1 MHFGAY
7 TYHDSLKCRCT
18 QGLKH
23 GRCCST
29 PHLDLTYTSL
39 RPHRNCQL
47 NCLFYFLWR
56 WEVYVRCMVPVLQHL
71 TWLRGLCTKAM
82 RKTTWGL
89 GLFLR
94 VIAEKRVCHKSQ
106 VSSAQTSGLPW
117 RSLMFPRWE
126 SPSSL
131 PQEAI
136 FLATNDTLA
145 LGLQESH
152 SVPGTVCLY
161 RRGWHRVCPSLF
173 FETTGK
179 K

>member
-56 WEVYVRCMVPVLQHL
+56 WEVYGRCMVPLWYLFHS
-71 TWLRGLCTKAM
+71 TSRGSEAFVQRQCGRRREVSAFFCVSSPKNVYATRAKFPRHKHQVCPREASCSHGGRAPLP
-82 RKTTWGL
+82 
-89 GLFLR
+89 
-94 VIAEKRVCHKSQ
+94 CHKM
-106 VSSAQTSGLPW
+106 L
-117 RSLMFPRWE
+117 
-126 SPSSL
+126 SSL
-131 PQEAI
+131 PQ
-136 FLATNDTLA
+136 TTL
-145 LGLQESH
+145 L
-152 SVPGTVCLY
+152 
-161 RRGWHRVCPSLF
+161 R
-173 FETTGK
+173 
-179 K
+179 